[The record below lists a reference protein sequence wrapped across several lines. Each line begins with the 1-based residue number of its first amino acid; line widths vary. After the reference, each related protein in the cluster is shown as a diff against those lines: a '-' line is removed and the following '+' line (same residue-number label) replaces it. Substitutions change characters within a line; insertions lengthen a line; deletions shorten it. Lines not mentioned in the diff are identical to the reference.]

1 MGIDGSER
9 PPKTSGVKIHINR
22 AGQSLG
28 TFTPEEVRAGFD
40 SGKFLP
46 GDLAWRDGM
55 ESWKP
60 LGEVIGEIAPAV
72 PGGDADPGPVVA
84 TAATAGGPPWELRG
98 ELGFFNGLFETIR
111 GVLLEPTSTFGS
123 MRQTGGFAAPLFF
136 TVLLGSL
143 AFLVA
148 FFYQFVFQSLGIAA
162 SEGEADQF
170 AMIFGS
176 AAAVGVLII
185 FAPLIIAVGAFIG
198 SGITHLMLMI
208 VGGANRP
215 FEATFR
221 VICYSSGATS
231 ALQLVP
237 VCGAWVASVWMIV
250 AQIIGLSQVH
260 GITKM
265 RAAVAVL
272 LPMVLCCGLV
282 IAIFAIA
289 LGAGMGAAFAK

>member
-1 MGIDGSER
+1 MGIDGTAR

-22 AGQSLG
+22 AGKSLG

-60 LGEVIGEIAPAV
+60 LGEVIGELAPAA
-72 PGGDADPGPVVA
+72 PAGDAAPSSVVVA
-84 TAATAGGPPWELRG
+84 GTAVEGPPWERRG
-98 ELGFFNGLFETIR
+98 EVGFVTGLFETIR
-111 GVLLEPTSTFGS
+111 GVLLEPTATFGS
-123 MRQTGGFAAPLFF
+123 MKKTGGFAAPLFF
-136 TVLLGSL
+136 AVLLGSV

-148 FFYQFVFQSLGIAA
+148 FFYQYVFQAMGLAA

-170 AMIFGS
+170 AMMFGS
-176 AAAVGVLII
+176 AVAVGLLII
-185 FAPLIIAVGAFIG
+185 FAPLIIAAGAFIG

-221 VICYSSGATS
+221 VVCYSSGATS

-237 VCGAWVASVWMIV
+237 VCGAWVASVWLIV

-282 IAIFAIA
+282 IAIFAVV